1 MYTSTQRGTSGI
13 SSGTIDALRVQL
25 MKMNAQQLQAFAT
38 ANQDDAIKLSLAA
51 EADKYKKQHGQE
63 ALALMSGQQQKPPI
77 AQQILQNIGQ
87 PPQQQPMPQQGQM
100 PPQGMPP
107 QGMLPQQ
114 MAQGQMPPQGMAYGG
129 DVVVPEDQGIATLP
143 VGNMDFAEG
152 GIIGY
157 ADGGEVRHFDGSRGS
172 FVGTSS
178 AVPPGAIIMGN
189 LYQDPETG
197 EIKPLPGVNF
207 TPPTQEERDLGNA
220 KLIPSL
226 SDVTDFFSNPYNKRQ
241 AAIQRKNKAGAEQN
255 KALIERYKPRRSDD
269 QQFESDVAQRNKL
282 PDPTATSVNTPGAG
296 TAPPVPPAVTDTRR
310 LPSGPKLVEPKLAEP
325 TIPQRDGLAALATK
339 SEDLQRIY
347 GNMMP
352 PAADPFEGRIR
363 AIGEMEQAN
372 AARDLAQRRQDI
384 NDLGPAY
391 TEREEKLKARQGR
404 IEKEEGQLPYMA
416 LLEAG
421 LAMMGGTSPHAFVN
435 IGAGGATGLKS
446 YKQGIDKIS
455 DAKDRL
461 DDAFGRIEEA
471 RRGEKVLNAKELREL
486 ENNVRKTVAQT
497 EKDVL
502 AGAQQAYGLANTQAG
517 KMFDAYVTNKRSEFE
532 QGATTE
538 RTMLQER
545 GANERSAM
553 QERGANARTQA
564 QLSAP
569 PAEARLAM
577 MLGTGKTQTERLESG
592 MRKIQ
597 DLQSDKTGATYAKLY
612 ADHVTDA
619 RKQMTEPLTPTE
631 FAASMRGVLAAMN
644 PKVVTVPGANAPVY
658 DRPK

>member
-1 MYTSTQRGTSGI
+1 
-13 SSGTIDALRVQL
+13 
-25 MKMNAQQLQAFAT
+25 
-38 ANQDDAIKLSLAA
+38 
-51 EADKYKKQHGQE
+51 
-63 ALALMSGQQQKPPI
+63 
-77 AQQILQNIGQ
+77 
-87 PPQQQPMPQQGQM
+87 
-100 PPQGMPP
+100 
-107 QGMLPQQ
+107 
-114 MAQGQMPPQGMAYGG
+114 
-129 DVVVPEDQGIATLP
+129 
-143 VGNMDFAEG
+143 MDFAEG
-152 GIIGY
+152 GIVGY

-310 LPSGPKLVEPKLAEP
+310 LPKGPRLVDPAM
-325 TIPQRDGLAALATK
+325 PQEGGLAALATK

-347 GNMMP
+347 GNMVP

-363 AIGEMEQAN
+363 NIGEMEQAN
-372 AARDLAQRRQDI
+372 AAAALAQRRQDI
-384 NDLGPAY
+384 EDLGPAY
-391 TEREEKLKARQGR
+391 KEREAKLQARQGR

-435 IGAGGATGLKS
+435 IGAGGATGVKS
-446 YKQGIDKIS
+446 YKQGIDKIT

-486 ENNVRKTVAQT
+486 ENNVRKTVTQT

-502 AGAQQAYGLANTQAG
+502 SGAQQAYGLSQKQAE
-517 KMFDAYVTNKRSEFE
+517 KMFDAYVGNKRAEFE
-532 QGATTE
+532 QGSATQ
-538 RTMLQER
+538 RTM
-545 GANERSAM
+545 M

-569 PAEARLAM
+569 PAEARMAM
-577 MLGTGKTQTERLESG
+577 MLGTGKTETERLESG
-592 MRKIQ
+592 LRKIQ

-619 RKQMTEPLTPTE
+619 RKQMTEPMTPTE

>member
-1 MYTSTQRGTSGI
+1 
-13 SSGTIDALRVQL
+13 

-87 PPQQQPMPQQGQM
+87 PPQQQPMPQQGAM

-107 QGMLPQQ
+107 QGMPPQQ
-114 MAQGQMPPQGMAYGG
+114 MAQGEMPPQGMADGG
-129 DVVVPEDQGIATLP
+129 VVLVPEDQGIATLP

-152 GIIGY
+152 GIVGY
-157 ADGGEVRHFDGSRGS
+157 AEGGVPRYAGGTLVDQIEAANQMSLKNTGFPLSPAQRVRLEQTIKANLAQEAAGRAAGAAGRPFDP
-172 FVGTSS
+172 S
-178 AVPPGAIIMGN
+178 AFIPQAATAPADE
-189 LYQDPETG
+189 LKYDPETA
-197 EIKPLPGVNF
+197 
-207 TPPTQEERDLGNA
+207 T
-220 KLIPSL
+220 
-226 SDVTDFFSNPYNKRQ
+226 
-241 AAIQRKNKAGAEQN
+241 
-255 KALIERYKPRRSDD
+255 RRSRYPE
-269 QQFESDVAQRNKL
+269 QI
-282 PDPTATSVNTPGAG
+282 AT
-296 TAPPVPPAVTDTRR
+296 PVPPAVTDTRR
-310 LPSGPKLVEPKLAEP
+310 LPKGPRLVDPAM
-325 TIPQRDGLAALATK
+325 PQEGGLAALATK
-339 SEDLQRIY
+339 PEDLQRIY
-347 GNMMP
+347 GNMVP

-363 AIGEMEQAN
+363 NIGEMEQAN
-372 AARDLAQRRQDI
+372 AARDLAQRRKDI
-384 NDLGPAY
+384 EDLGPAY
-391 TEREEKLKARQGR
+391 KEREAKLQARQGR

-435 IGAGGATGLKS
+435 IGAGGATGVKS
-446 YKQGIDKIS
+446 YKQGIDKLT

-486 ENNVRKTVAQT
+486 ENNVRKTVTQT

-502 AGAQQAYGLANTQAG
+502 SGAQQAYGLSQQQAG
-517 KMFDAYVTNKRSEFE
+517 KMFDAYVKNKSTEFE
-532 QGATTE
+532 QGEQTK
-538 RTMLQER
+538 RTIL
-545 GANERSAM
+545 

-569 PAEARLAM
+569 PAEARMAM
-577 MLGTGKTQTERLESG
+577 MLGTGKTETERLESG
-592 MRKIQ
+592 LRKIQ

-619 RKQMTEPLTPTE
+619 RKQMTEPMTPTE
-631 FAASMRGVLAAMN
+631 FAASMRGVMAAMS
-644 PKVVTVPGANAPVY
+644 PRPPAPLNQPAGQV
-658 DRPK
+658 RQ